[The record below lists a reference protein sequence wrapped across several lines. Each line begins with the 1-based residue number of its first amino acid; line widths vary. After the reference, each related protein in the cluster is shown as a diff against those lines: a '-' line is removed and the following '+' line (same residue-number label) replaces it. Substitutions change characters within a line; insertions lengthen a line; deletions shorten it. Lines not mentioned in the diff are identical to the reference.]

1 MKMSS
6 TGNKKRTSS
15 GSNELESPTKKPRK
29 KSVTAKSLNLTK
41 DEFNRIK
48 AAPIK
53 KELNVIVKRLAHEV
67 NADWHDGYEEQ
78 AETKQKWFYA
88 IQEPLQTVLDIGVGK
103 CVALV
108 QCNEILKI
116 VSDSLYD
123 LLAVPCRGS
132 TMDDFRDM
140 DGEFTLNMPWGGKLK
155 FKCSHPYDIWSYIW
169 VALLRVHSAKDD
181 SETSEN
187 NEDILLRCIKDASD
201 NMKGAEYMKFP
212 GSLFLYDDKANL
224 QDGKNVPSSTALD
237 RLIGDK
243 ESAWKNLSTTKK
255 EHRMR
260 RTIDRRYDGSPS
272 RRTRDFGDN
281 DDY

>member
-1 MKMSS
+1 MAS
-6 TGNKKRTSS
+6 TGNDKKRTSTT
-15 GSNELESPTKKPRK
+15 SNESATKKPRK
-29 KSVTAKSLNLTK
+29 KSVTAKSLGLTQH
-41 DEFNRIK
+41 EFNDIK

-53 KELNVIVKRLAHEV
+53 KELNAIVKQLAREV
-67 NADWHDGYEEQ
+67 NDDWHDGYEEQ
-78 AETKQKWFYA
+78 AETKMKWFCA
-88 IQEPLQTVLDIGVGK
+88 IQKPLQTVLDIGVGK
-103 CVALV
+103 GVALV

-123 LLAVPCRGS
+123 LLAVPCRCS
-132 TMDDFRDM
+132 TMDEFRDWEE
-140 DGEFTLNMPWGGKLK
+140 DFTLNMPWGRKLK
-155 FKCSHPYDIWSYIW
+155 FRCSHPYDAWSYVW

-181 SETSEN
+181 SETAEN

-212 GSLFLYDDKANL
+212 GCLFLYDDNANL
-224 QDGKNVPSSTALD
+224 QDSKNAPSSTALD

-243 ESAWKNLSTTKK
+243 ASAWENLPTTKK

-260 RTIDRRYDGSPS
+260 GAIDRRFDGSPS